1 MVANTRA
8 AGHGPAVHTIRP
20 GSPVEGLVHA
30 NDVIVAVNE
39 VDTRAFTAEEMTR
52 TMRETAGGERK
63 ITVLSAHR

>member
-1 MVANTRA
+1 MANTRA

-20 GSPVEGLVHA
+20 GSPVKGLVHA
-30 NDVIVAVNE
+30 NG